1 MEKERGQV
9 KIGKVR
15 TLFMRWHRMARKVEE
30 KHVPE
35 GIFIDENTKVRAHQ
49 VYLFFRLNYQNY
61 L

>member
-1 MEKERGQV
+1 
-9 KIGKVR
+9 
-15 TLFMRWHRMARKVEE
+15 MARKVEE

-35 GIFIDENTKVRAHQ
+35 GIFIGENTKVRAHQ